1 MEVLENIA
9 SVELS
14 RIAGYKYPDDDV
26 ELRQLQL
33 LFATP
38 LHIAAGDIV
47 FTAPVA
53 EPYDHVTKSG
63 IFDSTELGFNYYF
76 VKYIKL
82 EIMNSTTI
90 NEATNSNTSNTNWV
104 GNPEETNYGS
114 KLSVELSSLRP
125 SIKKKGR
132 VTERSAVTLQGR
144 TNHFLLTS
152 SLMSNSKSKSDVG
165 TKNNEDAISQSCNG
179 DFGNS
184 STTLLSNSISDLSAV
199 YQNIL
204 RLADFEATDEEDI
217 SYRAS
222 RCSDDSHAVDDGYEN
237 HVMPYSVSDGTIFGL
252 IASPLL
258 IQSPCGEEGIVTFYF
273 LCSILVNLLFI
284 ASNLGEINYSNS
296 VQINIRYEN
305 YCLKS

>member
-9 SVELS
+9 AVELS

-26 ELRQLQL
+26 ELKQLQL

-47 FTAPVA
+47 YTAPVN

-63 IFDSTELGFNYYF
+63 TFDSTELGFNYYF
-76 VKYIKL
+76 VKFIKL
-82 EIMNSTTI
+82 EINSSTTI
-90 NEATNSNTSNTNWV
+90 NEATKSNTSNMNS
-104 GNPEETNYGS
+104 GNPDETNYGS
-114 KLSVELSSLRP
+114 KLSLELNSLRP
-125 SIKKKGR
+125 SIKKRGR

-144 TNHFLLTS
+144 TNHFLLAS
-152 SLMSNSKSKSDVG
+152 SLMSNDKSMSDVE
-165 TKNNEDAISQSCNG
+165 TKNSEDAISQSCIG
-179 DFGNS
+179 DFGNR
-184 STTLLSNSISDLSAV
+184 STTLLSDSISDLSAV

-204 RLADFEATDEEDI
+204 RLADFETTDEEDM

-222 RCSDDSHAVDDGYEN
+222 RYSDDSRAIDDGYAN

-258 IQSPCGEEGIVTFYF
+258 IESPCGEEGIVTFYF
-273 LCSILVNLLFI
+273 T
-284 ASNLGEINYSNS
+284 
-296 VQINIRYEN
+296 
-305 YCLKS
+305 

>member
-9 SVELS
+9 AVELS

-26 ELRQLQL
+26 ELKQLQL

-47 FTAPVA
+47 YTAPVA

-63 IFDSTELGFNYYF
+63 TFDSTELRFNYYF

-82 EIMNSTTI
+82 EIKNSTSI
-90 NEATNSNTSNTNWV
+90 NEATKSNTSNMNSV
-104 GNPEETNYGS
+104 GNPDETNYGS
-114 KLSVELSSLRP
+114 KLSLELNSLRP

-132 VTERSAVTLQGR
+132 VTERSAVILQGR

-152 SLMSNSKSKSDVG
+152 SLMSNDKSMSDVE
-165 TKNNEDAISQSCNG
+165 TKKSEDAISQSCIW
-179 DFGNS
+179 DFGNR
-184 STTLLSNSISDLSAV
+184 STTLLSDSICDLTAV

-204 RLADFEATDEEDI
+204 RLADFETTDEEDM

-222 RCSDDSHAVDDGYEN
+222 RYSDDSHAVDDGYAN

-258 IQSPCGEEGIVTFYF
+258 IQNPCGEEGIITIFEAFQLVYYLSPLILRKLIIVTP
-273 LCSILVNLLFI
+273 
-284 ASNLGEINYSNS
+284 SN
-296 VQINIRYEN
+296 
-305 YCLKS
+305 

>member
-9 SVELS
+9 AVELS

-26 ELRQLQL
+26 ELKQLQL

-47 FTAPVA
+47 YTAPVA

-82 EIMNSTTI
+82 EVNNSTTI
-90 NEATNSNTSNTNWV
+90 NEAVKSNTSNMNSI
-104 GNPEETNYGS
+104 GNTDETNYGS
-114 KLSVELSSLRP
+114 KLSLELNSLRP

-132 VTERSAVTLQGR
+132 VTERSAVTLHGR

-152 SLMSNSKSKSDVG
+152 SLMSNNKSMSDVG
-165 TKNNEDAISQSCNG
+165 TRNSEDAISQSCIG
-179 DFGNS
+179 DFGYS

-204 RLADFEATDEEDI
+204 RLADFETTDEEDM

-222 RCSDDSHAVDDGYEN
+222 RNSDDSHAVDDGYAN

-258 IQSPCGEEGIVTFYF
+258 IQSPCGEEGISSFQF
-273 LCSILVNLLFI
+273 LYSIYYLSPLILRKLI
-284 ASNLGEINYSNS
+284 ILTPSN
-296 VQINIRYEN
+296 
-305 YCLKS
+305 